1 MSAPPVVWSPSP
13 ERVERAAIIG
23 NRAEVRRYPVD
34 HFDVYAG
41 DWQQQA
47 LADQL
52 QFLRR
57 HLAGSAIPDQ
67 EVETTC

>member
-13 ERVERAAIIG
+13 ERVERAAIT
-23 NRAEVRRYPVD
+23 RYAAVD